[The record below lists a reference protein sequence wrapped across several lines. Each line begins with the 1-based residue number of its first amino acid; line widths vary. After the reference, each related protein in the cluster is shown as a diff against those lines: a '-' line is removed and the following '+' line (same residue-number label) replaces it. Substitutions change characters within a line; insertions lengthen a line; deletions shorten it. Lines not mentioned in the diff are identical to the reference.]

1 MSDCLRSLSGRELKV
16 TYDRDAGV
24 IDLFDGDNRFLSN
37 FWPVSVRYGGAS
49 YPSVEHAYQAAK
61 CANPAERKQFRNITA
76 GQAKRFGRHVQIRH
90 DWEKV
95 KIPIMFAL
103 LGTGKKKLVEGNT
116 WGDTFWGVCNGEGH
130 NFLGKLLMS
139 VRCEAYDP

>member
-76 GQAKRFGRHVQIRH
+76 GQAKRLGRHVQIRH

-103 LGTGKKKLVEGNT
+103 LEQKFLQNEELRQNVFSASNYSNKISIINKLNILCLHT
-116 WGDTFWGVCNGEGH
+116 
-130 NFLGKLLMS
+130 
-139 VRCEAYDP
+139 

>member
-1 MSDCLRSLSGRELKV
+1 M

-76 GQAKRFGRHVQIRH
+76 GQAKRLGRHVQIRH

-103 LGTGKKKLVEGNT
+103 LEQKFLQNEELRQNVFSASNYSNKISIINKLNILCLHT
-116 WGDTFWGVCNGEGH
+116 
-130 NFLGKLLMS
+130 
-139 VRCEAYDP
+139 